1 MMIHLH
7 SMVFLMAKICR
18 VIEQSVLQL
27 NQLYQKAK
35 KKNLSLRSFFLF
47 KPGVRSIGELFDD
60 ELSGVKNPPV
70 TL

>member
-7 SMVFLMAKICR
+7 SMVFLM
-18 VIEQSVLQL
+18 
-27 NQLYQKAK
+27 NQLYKKAK
-35 KKNLSLRSFFLF
+35 KKNFSLRSFFLF